1 MPKAG
6 RPNLIKR
13 VLWSDVLRDEAAPH
27 EAVDKV
33 ELEFSEYRLGCTCSM
48 IARPASRIRLRS
60 SPMTM
65 A

>member
-33 ELEFSEYRLGCTCSM
+33 EREFSEYRLGCT
-48 IARPASRIRLRS
+48 
-60 SPMTM
+60 
-65 A
+65 